1 MADASIFQIEA
12 GEFALTLVD
21 KTEPGYL
28 DTWQAPGGKDV
39 ETVVL
44 ADYTDTNAAWTC
56 QVTSGMLTPSP
67 STTTSDV
74 PATFCSPART
84 TPTPGET
91 GYTLDASFLQDPH
104 IRMGLSRYLFENDTM
119 EAYFLLGLDAVNPP
133 KAIGRVRVQ
142 AGAIGGEARTT
153 LTTDI
158 SLPLSRK
165 PQIAFGDINDSEA
178 VPPTPAPLVPATGA
192 TAGTPGTWTPA
203 GSTPPAT
210 VPDLIAGTP
219 NAVTASPLTA
229 WATGESVETADA
241 APANW
246 DGTTWAAGIAP

>member
-1 MADASIFQIEA
+1 MADASIFQIEQ
-12 GEFALTLVD
+12 GEFALSLVD
-21 KTEPGYL
+21 KTEVGYN

-39 ETVVL
+39 LTVTV
-44 ADYTDTNAAWTC
+44 ADYADATGAGWVC
-56 QVTSGMLTPSP
+56 QVTAGALTPEP

-91 GYTLDASFLQDPH
+91 AYTLDASFLQDPH
-104 IRMGLSRYLFENDTM
+104 IRNGLSRYLFENDTL
-119 EAYFLLGLDAVNPP
+119 EAYFLLGLDGGVPP
-133 KAIGRVRVQ
+133 RAIGRVRIQ

-165 PQIAFGDINDSEA
+165 PQIAFGDVNDNEA
-178 VPPTPAPLVPATGA
+178 VPPTVVPATGA

-203 GSTPPAT
+203 GSTPPANAADLAAGVPVT
-210 VPDLIAGTP
+210 V
-219 NAVTASPLTA
+219 VASPATA
-229 WATGESVETADA
+229 WTVGQSVQTLDA
-241 APANW
+241 ADSYW
-246 DGTTWAAGIAP
+246 DGTVWVAGLAP